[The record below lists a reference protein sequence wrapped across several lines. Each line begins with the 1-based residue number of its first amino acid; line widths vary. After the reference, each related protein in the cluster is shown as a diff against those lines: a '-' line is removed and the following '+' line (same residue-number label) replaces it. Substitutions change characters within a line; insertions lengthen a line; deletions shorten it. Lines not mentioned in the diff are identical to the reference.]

1 MATSLQEAAAAS
13 QRAAPVQAAPV
24 AAAKPKI
31 ALSMNF
37 GAKFGV

>member
-13 QRAAPVQAAPV
+13 QRAAPVKAAPV